1 MIGDVFRRDRFQHK
15 YFSALLFLL
24 LSVLTFLFFPASY
37 ASERILSFDSRIIV
51 HKDSTMT
58 VTETIK
64 VNAEGNQ
71 IKRGIYRDFPT
82 IYKGGYTVGFTIR
95 EVKRDAVA
103 DSYHT
108 ENLQNGIRV
117 YIGKSNVFITRGE
130 HTYELTYETD
140 RQLGFFED
148 HDELYW
154 NVTGNGWIFPIEK
167 ASATVILPDGI
178 PADKIKTDGYTGPQG
193 SKAKEFT
200 TLQQQGNPYFITTQ
214 PLGAYEGLTIVVE
227 WPKGYITQ
235 PPVISRPREVEATA
249 SPKSSGK
256 MKFVMPS
263 KNKVILGEL
272 LVLIIVAYYTAVWAR
287 FGRDPQKGVVVPL
300 FAPPRGISP
309 AACRYIM
316 KMSYDNKSFSAAL
329 ISMAVKGNI
338 SIIEKNKKYTIKRSS
353 ADASNLTAEEKGV
366 LAKLLGNSAEI
377 ELENSNHKDIKRA
390 IDSLKNS
397 LKIAYEKAYFITN
410 TQYFVPGLILSIA
423 ILAASAFLTAS
434 SLSAEKIG
442 GIVFMS
448 VWLTIWTL
456 GVVLLLFTVGSKW
469 KDFFRGKGF
478 LAFGEAVFIS
488 LFALPFVFFEIVGAV
503 MMVIFTSSLT
513 PIILLELV
521 ILNLLFYHLLKA
533 PTLAGRAVMDNIEG
547 FKMYLG
553 TAEKDEIR
561 GMGAP
566 AETPQLFEKYLP
578 YAIALDMENAWG
590 RRFTEVLS
598 RAGTDGQGYS
608 PVWYSGLAFNSA
620 NVAAFA
626 SSMGDSLSTAI
637 SSSSTAPGSSSGGGG
652 GGSSGGGGGGGGGG
666 GW

>member
-1 MIGDVFRRDRFQHK
+1 MRPVLA
-15 YFSALLFLL
+15 SALLALFL
-24 LSVLTFLFFPASY
+24 SSSSAAYP
-37 ASERILSFDSRIIV
+37 SETILSFDSRITV
-51 HKDSTMT
+51 HKNSTMT

-82 IYKGGYTVGFTIR
+82 KYKGGFTVGFTIR
-95 EVKRDAVA
+95 EVKRDGSP
-103 DSYHT
+103 DSYRT
-108 ENLQNGIRV
+108 ENLQNGIRI
-117 YIGKSNVFITRGE
+117 YIGKRDVFIPHGE
-130 HTYELTYETD
+130 HTYELTYNTD
-140 RQLGFFED
+140 RQLGFFGD

-167 ASATVILPDGI
+167 ASATIIFHADI
-178 PADKIKTDGYTGPQG
+178 PKDKIKTDGYTGPMN
-193 SKAKEFT
+193 SKAKDFT
-200 TLQQQGNPYFITTQ
+200 YSEQDGRPYFVTTR
-214 PLGAYEGLTIVVE
+214 PLKPYEGLTIVVG
-227 WPKGYITQ
+227 WPKGYIMQ
-235 PPVISRPREVEATA
+235 PPDISRPRDAEAA
-249 SPKSSGK
+249 VSPEK
-256 MKFVMPS
+256 MQFVMPS
-263 KNKVILGEL
+263 KNKIVLGEL
-272 LVLIIVAYYTAVWAR
+272 LVLIIVAYYMSVWAK
-287 FGRDPQKGVVVPL
+287 FGRNPEKGVIVPL

-316 KMSYDNKSFSAAL
+316 NMHYDSKAFSAAL
-329 ISMAVKGNI
+329 VSMAVKGNI
-338 SIIEKNKKYTIKRSS
+338 SIIEKNRKYTIKRGS

-366 LAKLLGNSAEI
+366 MAKLLGGSSEI
-377 ELENSNHKDIKRA
+377 ELENSNHERIKRA

-397 LKIAYEKAYFITN
+397 MKTAYEKTYFMTN

-423 ILAASAFLTAS
+423 ILAVAAFVTAS
-434 SLSAEKIG
+434 G
-442 GIVFMS
+442 
-448 VWLTIWTL
+448 
-456 GVVLLLFTVGSKW
+456 
-469 KDFFRGKGF
+469 
-478 LAFGEAVFIS
+478 LAPV
-488 LFALPFVFFEIVGAV
+488 
-503 MMVIFTSSLT
+503 
-513 PIILLELV
+513 ILLELV

-561 GMGAP
+561 AIGAP

-598 RAGTDGQGYS
+598 QAGTDRGGYS
-608 PVWYSGLAFNSA
+608 PAWYSGASFNSA
-620 NVAAFA
+620 NMAAFA
-626 SSMGDSLSTAI
+626 SSMGGSLSTAI

>member
-1 MIGDVFRRDRFQHK
+1 MIGK
-15 YFSALLFLL
+15 ALFLL
-24 LSVLTFLFFPASY
+24 LSVLVFLFPPASY
-37 ASERILSFDSRIIV
+37 ASERIISFDSRISV

-64 VNAEGNQ
+64 VNAEGDR

-82 IYKGGYTVGFTIR
+82 RYKGGYVVGFSIK
-95 EVKRDAVA
+95 EVKRDG
-103 DSYHT
+103 SHEPYHT
-108 ENLQNGIRV
+108 ENLSNGVRV
-117 YIGKSNVFITRGE
+117 YIGKRDVFISRGE
-130 HTYELTYETD
+130 HTYELTYDTD
-140 RQLGFFED
+140 KQLGFFEE

-154 NVTGNGWIFPIEK
+154 NVTGNGWTFPIEK
-167 ASATVILPDGI
+167 VSATVILPDGI

-200 TLQQQGNPYFITTQ
+200 AFQEYGNPYFITTQ
-214 PLGAYEGLTIVVE
+214 PLGAYEGLTIVVG

-235 PPVISRPREVEATA
+235 PPAISRPREAEAAA

-256 MKFVMPS
+256 MKFTMPS

-272 LVLIIVAYYTAVWAR
+272 LVLIIVAYYMAVWAR
-287 FGRDPQKGVVVPL
+287 FGRDPQKGVIVPL

-338 SIIEKNKKYTIKRSS
+338 AIIEKDKKYTIKRGS
-353 ADASNLTAEEKGV
+353 ADTSNLTAEEKGV
-366 LAKLLGNSAEI
+366 LAKLLGNSAKI
-377 ELENSNHKDIKRA
+377 ELENSNHEEIKRA
-390 IDSLKNS
+390 INSLKDS

-410 TQYFVPGLILSIA
+410 TKYFVPGLILSIA
-423 ILAASAFLTAS
+423 ILAASAFFTAS
-434 SLSAEKIG
+434 SLSAERIG
-442 GIVFMS
+442 GILFMS

-456 GVVLLLFTVGSKW
+456 GVVALLFTVWSKW
-469 KDFFRGKGF
+469 KDFFYGKGF
-478 LAFGEAVFIS
+478 LSFGEAVFIS
-488 LFALPFVFFEIVGAV
+488 LFALPFVFFEIAGAV
-503 MMVIFTSSLT
+503 MMTLFTSSLA
-513 PIILLELV
+513 PIILLEVV
-521 ILNLLFYHLLKA
+521 ILNLLFYRLLKA
-533 PTLAGRAVMDNIEG
+533 PTLAGRAIMDNIEG

-598 RAGTDGQGYS
+598 KAGIGGGGYS
-608 PVWYSGLAFNSA
+608 PVWYSGMSFNSA
-620 NVAAFA
+620 NMGAFA
-626 SSMGDSLSTAI
+626 SSIGGSLSTAI